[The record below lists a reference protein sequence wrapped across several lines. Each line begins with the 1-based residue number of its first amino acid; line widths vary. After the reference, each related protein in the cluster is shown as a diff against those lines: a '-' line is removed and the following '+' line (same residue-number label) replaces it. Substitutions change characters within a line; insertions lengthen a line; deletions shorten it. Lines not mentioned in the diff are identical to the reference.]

1 MYALA
6 QSQGHYL
13 TYVLTDTSSRSRLEV
28 VPERGGIVTQWV
40 WQDQQILY
48 LDTER
53 FSDPQLSVRGGIP
66 ILFPICGNLADN
78 SYTVDNKVYQLPQHG
93 FARNLPWTVIESQT
107 ITGASLTVQL
117 TSSED
122 TRTIYPWDFV
132 LQFTYTLQGDRLTI
146 SQTTVNQSTTPM
158 PFSLGLHPYFT
169 VTDKNQLQFT
179 INAQEYTQ
187 KDGQTKP
194 WDGTFDWQSPEIDVL
209 FNCRASASVTDKQR
223 GFTLE
228 LISDPNYSC
237 LVFWTVQGKEFY
249 CLEPWSAPRNALNT
263 GIGLTTLEPQATFTS
278 QVILQLS
285 KTT

>member
-6 QSQGHYL
+6 QSQGQYL

-48 LDTER
+48 LDAER

-93 FARNLPWTVIESQT
+93 FARNLPWTVIGSQT
-107 ITGASLTVQL
+107 IEGASLTVQL
-117 TSSED
+117 TSSEY
-122 TRTIYPWDFV
+122 TRATYPWDFV

-146 SQTTVNQSTTPM
+146 SQTTINQSTTPM

-169 VTDKNQLQFT
+169 ATDKNQLQFT

-187 KDGQTKP
+187 KDGQAEP
-194 WDGTFDWQSPEIDVL
+194 WSGAFDWQSPEIDVL
-209 FNCRASASVTDKQR
+209 FNCRASASVTDNQR
-223 GFTLE
+223 GLTLE

-237 LVFWTVQGKEFY
+237 LVFWTVQGKDFY

-285 KTT
+285 KIN